1 MKPTLSVSEKMHIKV
16 KYLGLIRSK
25 IGKKGEEFQVK
36 EGAFLSELL
45 NKLAETYGEPLK
57 DLFDVRAENILDPT
71 FIVTVNGISHTEDAR
86 LSEGD
91 TVALMTLI
99 SGG

>member
-1 MKPTLSVSEKMHIKV
+1 MRIKV

-25 IGKKGEEFQVK
+25 TGKKGEEVK
-36 EGAFLSELL
+36 LKKDVFLLELL
-45 NKLAETYGEPLK
+45 DKLVETYGKPLK
-57 DLFDVRAENILDPT
+57 DLFDVKEENILDPT
-71 FIVTVNGISHTEDAR
+71 FIVTVNGVSQALDTR
-86 LSEGD
+86 LNEGD

>member
-1 MKPTLSVSEKMHIKV
+1 MHIKV

-25 IGKKGEEFQVK
+25 TGKKGEEVELK
-36 EGAFLSELL
+36 EGAFLLELL
-45 NKLAETYGEPLK
+45 NKLTKTYGEPLK
-57 DLFDVRAENILDPT
+57 DLFDVKAENILDPT
-71 FIVTVNGISHTEDAR
+71 FIVTVNGVSHALDTR

-99 SGG
+99 GGG

>member
-1 MKPTLSVSEKMHIKV
+1 M
-16 KYLGLIRSK
+16 GLIRSK
-25 IGKKGEEFQVK
+25 IGKKGEEVEVK

-45 NKLAETYGEPLK
+45 NRLAETYGETLK
-57 DLFDVRAENILDPT
+57 DLFDFKAESILDPT
-71 FIVTVNGISHTEDAR
+71 FIVTVNGVSHALDTR

-99 SGG
+99 GGG

>member
-1 MKPTLSVSEKMHIKV
+1 MRIKV

-25 IGKKGEEFQVK
+25 IGKNGEEVEVK

-45 NKLAETYGEPLK
+45 NKLAETYGAALK
-57 DLFDVRAENILDPT
+57 GLFDVKAESILDPT
-71 FIVTVNGISHTEDAR
+71 FIITVNGVSQALDAR

-99 SGG
+99 GGG